1 VTSLLGASEL
11 SSGERMARPR
21 AKVDEPKPA
30 APSDWDRL
38 ALQRPVP
45 HDLKRAIDY
54 IRGHLHGKMTIADL
68 VAHCGVPE
76 RTLRKHFRKF
86 MAVSP
91 LKCWRQLRLAAARA
105 CLLEGSNDASITEV
119 AMRFDF
125 GHFGRFAQDYRRHF
139 GETPSVTLQRSRVD
153 DDERRHRPR
162 NDAPHNTGGIPIA
175 PSGMRDRPSIAL
187 LPLQNSATDPDCR
200 AFAEYVAEG
209 IATALCRVR
218 SLSVTVPKPSRVRLA
233 DPRQGARDAGTRYLL
248 SGRISQA
255 RNRVRV
261 IIRLLDAET
270 GAHVWG
276 DTYDGFIKD
285 LFELADRITGGVMR
299 VVPPHIHGSEIER
312 ARRKRPQDLAAY
324 GLTIRAFP
332 FVFASNPVAAKQ
344 ALEFLCRAIEIEP
357 DYAPATALAAWCHAQ
372 LVLYNGTP
380 SPDQERRSALLL
392 SERAGILDPDDP
404 IVLAARCAVHT
415 MAGQLD
421 HAGVLIARVLELDP
435 SLVWGW
441 ERSGWVNAYSGNAET
456 AIRHFEQAT
465 RLDLRRP
472 NASRL
477 TGLGCAHF
485 DAGRYEEAALWKRAA
500 LREDPGTAWINRSLS
515 VSYSRLGDRLA
526 ALDSLEALRRYAP
539 DITIGKI
546 VRSLP
551 FIQGFLDRV
560 ADGLDDLGLSA

>member
-1 VTSLLGASEL
+1 
-11 SSGERMARPR
+11 MARFR
-21 AKVDEPKPA
+21 ATKPA
-30 APSDWDRL
+30 TPSDWHGL
-38 ALQRPVP
+38 ALQRPIP
-45 HDLKRAIDY
+45 HDLKIAVDY
-54 IRGHLHGKMTIADL
+54 IRSHLHGKMTIADL

-76 RTLRKHFRKF
+76 RTLRKHFMQF

-91 LKCWRQLRLAAARA
+91 VKYWRQLRLAAARA
-105 CLLEGSNDASITEV
+105 CLLEGSNGASVTEV
-119 AMRFDF
+119 AMLFDF

-139 GETPSVTLQRSRVD
+139 GETPSVTLQRSRID
-153 DDERRHRPR
+153 DHERRHRPR
-162 NDAPHNTGGIPIA
+162 DDAPHNTDGGT
-175 PSGMRDRPSIAL
+175 RDRPSIAL
-187 LPLQNSATDPDCR
+187 LPLQNSATDPGCR
-200 AFAEYVAEG
+200 AFGEYVAEG

-233 DPRQGARDAGTRYLL
+233 DPRQGARDVGTRYLL
-248 SGRISQA
+248 SGRLSQT
-255 RNRVRV
+255 RNHVRV

-270 GAHVWG
+270 GVHVWG
-276 DTYDGFIKD
+276 DTYVGLIID

-299 VVPPHIHGSEIER
+299 GVPPHIHGSEIER
-312 ARRKRPQDLAAY
+312 ARRKRPQDVAAY
-324 GLTIRAFP
+324 GLTMRAFP

-357 DYAPATALAAWCHAQ
+357 DYAPAAALAAWCYAQ

-380 SPDQERRSALLL
+380 SPDQERRSALVL

-404 IVLAARCAVHT
+404 IVLTARCAVHT

-421 HAGVLIARVLELDP
+421 HAGVLIARALELDP

-456 AIRHFEQAT
+456 AIKHFEQAT
-465 RLDLRRP
+465 RLDPRRP

-539 DITIGKI
+539 DITISEI
-546 VRSLP
+546 VGSLP
-551 FIQGFLDRV
+551 FTQGFLDRV
-560 ADGLDDLGLSA
+560 ADGLDDLGLPA